1 MNLFF
6 HIVGPFLLLIF
17 LNFNIYMK
25 IKEFEAVTPG
35 ALKIHFK
42 QVRSD
47 KRKKQARIRQRIETD
62 RQVGSKDYIK

>member
-42 QVRSD
+42 QVHYD
-47 KRKKQARIRQRIETD
+47 KRKKQARIILRMETD
-62 RQVGSKDYIK
+62 RQKGGKLGL

>member
-6 HIVGPFLLLIF
+6 HILGPFLLLIF
-17 LNFNIYMK
+17 LNFKIYMK

-42 QVRSD
+42 QV
-47 KRKKQARIRQRIETD
+47 KLQNLFHQRLYLWSTATQI
-62 RQVGSKDYIK
+62 S